1 MPATARQ
8 KEHRTAS
15 RPAMFVIRGQKST
28 GAKRG
33 SARQRTSAV
42 VARRFFA
49 IVCFACGVLVFGGM
63 ASVWLNAE
71 AVSISQRVMYM
82 NTEIA
87 SQLNDTDRLEL
98 KRSSLASATR
108 IERIAT
114 RELGMVPVAD
124 RVTYIE
130 MSDLDEG
137 VATGEAIDTAK
148 AAQPVSG
155 PVEALGALAQL
166 TLGEAQVLL
175 VGDIGLSSSW

>member
-8 KEHRTAS
+8 MEHRTAS
-15 RPAMFVIRGQKST
+15 RPAMSVIRGRKQGT
-28 GAKRG
+28 VKRG
-33 SARQRTSAV
+33 VQHQRTSAIA
-42 VARRFFA
+42 ARRFFA
-49 IVCFACGVLVFGGM
+49 IMCAACGVLVFGGM
-63 ASVWLNAE
+63 ASVWLSAE

-87 SQLNDTDRLEL
+87 SQLNETDRLEL

-114 RELGMVPVAD
+114 RELGMVPVAG
-124 RVTYIE
+124 RVTYVE
-130 MSDLDEG
+130 MTDLDDGSVVGEDT
-137 VATGEAIDTAK
+137 VATEGARS
-148 AAQPVSG
+148 VSG
-155 PVEALGALAQL
+155 PLEALGALAQL